1 MPDIIRLLPDSVAN
15 QIAAGEVVQRP
26 ASAVKEL
33 LENAIDAKATVIR
46 LVVKDSGKTLL
57 QVIDNGTGMSGTDAR
72 MSFERHATSKI
83 RTADD
88 LFSITTKGFR
98 GEALASIAAI
108 AQVEMKSRMES
119 SELGTLLR
127 IEGGEIKVQEDCST
141 PAGTSISVKNLFFN
155 VPARRNFLKSE
166 AVEFRHI
173 IDEFERVAIA
183 HPDVAFSLH
192 HNNTEVFNL
201 PKSNLRQRLVALFG
215 NPYNSRLVPLE
226 EHTNI
231 LVMSGFIGKPEFA
244 KRSRGEQ
251 FFFLNRRFIRNT
263 YLHHAVQSAYSEL
276 LPKDTFPS
284 YFIFLEVDPRT
295 VDVNIHPTKT
305 EVKFEDERSVYALL
319 RSAVKK
325 SLGQNNI
332 SPSLDFEQEMGIEI
346 PMRPAGDFASPPQ
359 ITVDKSYNPF
369 TVGNKDKKA
378 PEGDFLKNMSWDK
391 NYSRHSYNQLELLR
405 AEEEKEKE
413 KQKEKEE
420 NEDEQQ
426 TLNTE
431 WDPEAGA
438 KPGQKPYQLH
448 NRYILAHLKTGF
460 VLIDQQ
466 GAHERILYE
475 RFLEILKEKKNF
487 SQKKLFP
494 ETLELSQGD
503 MVCIKAL
510 LPELN
515 ALGFEITE
523 FGTNTIAVSGVPA
536 ELTEVDT
543 AQMLEGL
550 IEDYKNHQSQ
560 FRLNPADAIARNMAK
575 KAGIRSGKSLSE
587 QEMMMI
593 TDQLFACSMPYSTP
607 DGKPAVLTYSL
618 EELDRR
624 FKK

>member
-1 MPDIIRLLPDSVAN
+1 
-15 QIAAGEVVQRP
+15 
-26 ASAVKEL
+26 L
-33 LENAIDAKATVIR
+33 LENAIDAKASLIR
-46 LVVKDSGKTLL
+46 LLVKDAGKTSI
-57 QVIDNGTGMSGTDAR
+57 QVIDNGHRMSGTDAR

-83 RTADD
+83 QSADD

-108 AQVEMKSRMES
+108 AQVELKTRKETD
-119 SELGTLLR
+119 ELGTLIR
-127 IEGGEIKVQEDCST
+127 IEGGTITLQEECST
-141 PAGTSISVKNLFFN
+141 PTGTSIAVKNLFYN

-183 HPDVAFSLH
+183 HPEVAFSLH
-192 HNNTEVFNL
+192 HNNTEIFNL
-201 PKSNLRQRLVALFG
+201 PVTNLRQRLVGLFG
-215 NPYNSRLVPLE
+215 NPYNTRLAPLD

-251 FFFLNRRFIRNT
+251 FFFLNKRFIRNS

-276 LPKDTFPS
+276 LPKDSFPS
-284 YFIFLEVDPRT
+284 YFIFLEVPPNS

-305 EVKFEDERSVYALL
+305 EVKFEDERAIYALL

-325 SLGQNNI
+325 SLGQHNI
-332 SPSLDFEQEMGIEI
+332 SPTLDFEQEMGIEI
-346 PMRPAGDFASPPQ
+346 PQRPEGDYARPPQ

-369 TVGNKDKKA
+369 TTGQKERSK
-378 PEGDFLKNMSWDK
+378 PEGDYLKNRSWDAH
-391 NYSRHSYNQLELLR
+391 YRAATVNQEELLKGN
-405 AEEEKEKE
+405 AGDNEPEMEKAP
-413 KQKEKEE
+413 
-420 NEDEQQ
+420 EQQ
-426 TLNTE
+426 TLNPE
-431 WDPEAGA
+431 WNADAP
-438 KPGQKPYQLH
+438 PRSGQKPYQLH
-448 NRYILAHLKTGF
+448 NRYILAHLRSGF

-475 RFLEILKEKKNF
+475 EFLRFFKEKKNL

-494 ETLELSQGD
+494 ESIELSHGD
-503 MVCIKAL
+503 MVSIRAL
-510 LPELN
+510 MPDLIT
-515 ALGFEITE
+515 LGFEIAE
-523 FGTNTIAVSGVPA
+523 LGTSTIAVSAVPA

-543 AQMLEGL
+543 ATMLEEL
-550 IEDYKNHQSQ
+550 VEDYKNHQSE
-560 FRLNPADAIARNMAK
+560 FRLNQSDAIARNMAR
-575 KAGIRSGKSLSE
+575 KASIRSGKSLTE
-587 QEMMMI
+587 EEMNRL

-607 DGKPAVLTYSL
+607 DGKPTVLTYSL